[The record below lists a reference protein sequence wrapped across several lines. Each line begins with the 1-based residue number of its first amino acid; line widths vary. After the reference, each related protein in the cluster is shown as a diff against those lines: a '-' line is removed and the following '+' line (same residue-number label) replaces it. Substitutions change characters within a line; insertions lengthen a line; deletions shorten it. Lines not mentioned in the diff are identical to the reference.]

1 MEEFKWHVPIRPVTP
16 QQVGKL
22 TRAHYLGDP
31 IKRWVDEMGYLFQ
44 IDYRSGGK
52 VCLGNVTTCK
62 EV

>member
-22 TRAHYLGDP
+22 KRAHYLGDP
-31 IKRWVDEMGYLFQ
+31 VKRWVDEAGSLFE

-52 VCLGNVTTCK
+52 IWLGSVAICK
-62 EV
+62 EE